1 MDFNNSVAMRK
12 RNKCQADFDEIADR
26 VKEIDLC
33 DEDLN
38 DAVDNICKGIMDY
51 ICLVWSPAFRYDF
64 DPYFRKKPCFDTRGG
79 SGSRCSQFL
88 AFSQHYR
95 SKFDKFMKI
104 YSRVGIYPKEDVLPA
119 ARLSP
124 PIAIDEDVLE
134 RYKSFKRFDTVV
146 DHSDHLFSKLP
157 IEQTTEGWAKN
168 IREEWRIL
176 RNGLPETIFVRAY
189 ESRMDLLRAVIIGA
203 KGTPYHDGL
212 FVFDVYI
219 PSMYPLVSPLVR
231 YHSFGFAINP
241 HLFECGEL
249 RIYLS
254 ESFGQFSKTLWPS
267 DDLTMLQFLVS
278 IQERVLNADPLFHQP
293 GFVDSGPSVA
303 AKYLSLLYNEDILI
317 KSLKTMIYIMNK
329 PPKNFEA
336 FVVGHFR
343 NRVVDILMACNAY
356 RDGLAQAG
364 GGGGN
369 KEESCCSM
377 EFQKKVHLCIYDLG
391 TAFRKIGATEA
402 LEHLSPRATCTW
414 LYGYRRN

>member
-79 SGSRCSQFL
+79 SGSRCSQYL

-95 SKFDKFMKI
+95 SKFDKFMKS
-104 YSRVGIYPKEDVLPA
+104 YSRVGIYPKEDVLLA
-119 ARLSP
+119 ARISP
-124 PIAIDEDVLE
+124 RLQLT
-134 RYKSFKRFDTVV
+134 KMC
-146 DHSDHLFSKLP
+146 SK
-157 IEQTTEGWAKN
+157 GWAEN

-176 RNGLPETIFVRAY
+176 EEGLPETIFVRAY
-189 ESRMDLLRAVIIGA
+189 ESTMDLLRTVIIGT

-254 ESFGQFSKTLWPS
+254 ESFGQFSKTLCPS

-278 IQERVLNADPLFHQP
+278 IQERVLNADPLF
-293 GFVDSGPSVA
+293 
-303 AKYLSLLYNEDILI
+303 L
-317 KSLKTMIYIMNK
+317 
-329 PPKNFEA
+329 
-336 FVVGHFR
+336 
-343 NRVVDILMACNAY
+343 
-356 RDGLAQAG
+356 
-364 GGGGN
+364 
-369 KEESCCSM
+369 
-377 EFQKKVHLCIYDLG
+377 
-391 TAFRKIGATEA
+391 
-402 LEHLSPRATCTW
+402 
-414 LYGYRRN
+414 RRWR

>member
-1 MDFNNSVAMRK
+1 M
-12 RNKCQADFDEIADR
+12 
-26 VKEIDLC
+26 
-33 DEDLN
+33 
-38 DAVDNICKGIMDY
+38 CKGIMDY

-88 AFSQHYR
+88 AFSQQYR
-95 SKFDKFMKI
+95 SKFDKFMKS

-119 ARLSP
+119 ARISP
-124 PIAIDEDVLE
+124 PIAIDKDVLE
-134 RYKSFKRFDTVV
+134 RYKSFKRFDTV
-146 DHSDHLFSKLP
+146 
-157 IEQTTEGWAKN
+157 TTEGWAKD
-168 IREEWRIL
+168 IRKSGAFL
-176 RNGLPETIFVRAY
+176 KKAFLTIFVRAY
-189 ESRMDLLRAVIIGA
+189 ESRMDLLRAVLIGA

-219 PSMYPLVSPLVR
+219 PSMYPLVPPLVR

-278 IQERVLNADPLFHQP
+278 VQERVLNADPLFHQP

-303 AKYLSLLYNEDILI
+303 AKYLSFLYNEDILI

-329 PPKNFEA
+329 PPK
-336 FVVGHFR
+336 VLVGHFR
-343 NRVVDILMACNAY
+343 NHVVDILMACIAY
-356 RDGLAQAG
+356 RDGLAQARG
-364 GGGGN
+364 GVGN

-377 EFQKKVHLCIYDLG
+377 EFQNKVHLCICDLV
-391 TAFRKIGATEA
+391 TAFIKIGATEA

-414 LYGYRRN
+414 FYGYRSN